1 MGYKCGNN
9 CSNKHSWA
17 CNYSNNLH
25 KLGYR
30 NISKPMVYM
39 MEKWQLNGRPDR
51 CIIFG
56 DIMEYRTYLGAQARG
71 INGYNYGILT
81 SIS

>member
-1 MGYKCGNN
+1 MGYKYGNN

-30 NISKPMVYM
+30 NRSNPMVYM
-39 MEKWQLNGRPDR
+39 FDGEMA
-51 CIIFG
+51 
-56 DIMEYRTYLGAQARG
+56 T
-71 INGYNYGILT
+71 
-81 SIS
+81 